1 MAATGECEHLVQY
14 YETDQMGVV
23 HHSNFIRWFEEVR
36 TVLFE
41 EIGLGYKGM
50 EEGGIISPVVAVS
63 AKYKTMAKY
72 CDTVVI
78 RAEVVK
84 YTGVRFDVRYK
95 VFDKAT
101 GEVRCEGTS
110 EHCFIS
116 PEGKIISLKRS
127 YPEIHSRLDQLV
139 NGDREA

>member
-1 MAATGECEHLVQY
+1 
-14 YETDQMGVV
+14 MGVA
-23 HHSNFIRWFEEVR
+23 HHSNYIRWFEEVR

-41 EIGLGYKGM
+41 ELGLGYKGM

-63 AKYKTMAKY
+63 ARYKTMAKY

-84 YTGVRFDVRYK
+84 YTGVRFNLKYEIY
-95 VFDKAT
+95 DKET
-101 GEVRCEGTS
+101 KEIRCEGTS

-116 PEGKIISLKRS
+116 TEGKILSLKRS
-127 YPEIHSRLDQLV
+127 YPEIHDKFDAIV
-139 NGDREA
+139 NGKED